1 MVVTTM
7 LLCTCHSCFTRAL
20 EPLQLFPKLDHPMNP
35 AGIDTSALLTMLGLI
50 AAVWAVVPSTARLS
64 FRLSLSWFDWL
75 VIWAVLLIIHG
86 LFFEPVL
93 TTLGFPT
100 FGPWLWGFDKSAT
113 QYLLFMLL
121 AAFIYWRSRRTR
133 LTRWNLGLF
142 DDLTTSLLH
151 AGKLE
156 ELADLL
162 HRHLASALNLAASK
176 SVRSRL
182 ANAIRLPRP
191 GFQVVF
197 RDDGSISLG
206 EEAPTNW
213 LFRKWFSFREWLAD
227 LVGPSQRVQRRAAIV
242 VKRLLSSHHLV
253 GHLAIARPYLC
264 MEVMERATHFVE
276 GFQDEFFDAL
286 LANEASVFYSELKN
300 NDNFGQGGHRLALP
314 DENRL
319 LRFYCV
325 DVDVAARLGVYRSVG
340 EAVLTRID
348 ADEGLEKKLNGR
360 LLTFQAV
367 GKHHDPV
374 YAGIWFFRIMV
385 LEGLHQRVADHLWL
399 HYMPHFASSLVDRA
413 REVRQEDENH
423 EFPTP
428 LGYLLYEVVDATSVW
443 VRDAEALTK
452 PGDVLV
458 SDQLEG
464 NHIHISFEAAEAIG
478 RVIQAI
484 LMSPRVPRRLKD
496 ELLGVVLSTLRDLE
510 QLAHLA
516 PLARVMRAHL
526 IEPYGFRE
534 QRNYLYILKQCF
546 DEQDHVLRAHL
557 GRFSEELDAARETAL

>member
-1 MVVTTM
+1 
-7 LLCTCHSCFTRAL
+7 
-20 EPLQLFPKLDHPMNP
+20 MNP

-64 FRLSLSWFDWL
+64 FRLSMNWFDWL
-75 VIWAVLLIIHG
+75 VIWAALLIIHG

-93 TTLGFPT
+93 ATLGFPT
-100 FGPWLWGFDKSAT
+100 FGPWLGGFDKSNT
-113 QYLLFMLL
+113 QYLLFLLL
-121 AAFIYWRSRRTR
+121 AAFVYWRSRRTR

-151 AGKLE
+151 AGKHE
-156 ELADLL
+156 ELADFLQ
-162 HRHLASALNLAASK
+162 HHLESALDLAASK

-182 ANAIRLPRP
+182 ANAIRPPRP
-191 GFQVVF
+191 DFQVVF

-206 EEAPTNW
+206 EGTQTNW

-227 LVGPSQRVQRRAAIV
+227 LVGPSQRVQRRAAII
-242 VKRLLSSHHLV
+242 VKRLLSSRRLA

-264 MEVMERATHFVE
+264 MEVMERATSFVE

-300 NDNFGQGGHRLALP
+300 NDNFGEGGHRLALP

-348 ADEGLEKKLNGR
+348 ADEVLEKKLNGR
-360 LLTFQAV
+360 LLTFQDV

-374 YAGIWFFRIMV
+374 YAGIWFFRIMA

-399 HYMPHFASSLVDRA
+399 HYMPHFASRLVDRA
-413 REVRQEDENH
+413 REVRPEDENH

-428 LGYLLYEVVDATSVW
+428 LGYLLYEVVDATAVW
-443 VRDAEALTK
+443 ARDAEALTE
-452 PGDVLV
+452 PGDLLLP
-458 SDQLEG
+458 DQLEG
-464 NHIHISFEAAEAIG
+464 NHIYISFEAAEAMG
-478 RVIQAI
+478 RVIEAI

-496 ELLGVVLSTLRDLE
+496 ELLGVALTTLRDLE
-510 QLAHLA
+510 QRAHLA
-516 PLARVMRAHL
+516 PLARVMREHL
-526 IEPYGFRE
+526 IEPYGFRK
-534 QRNYLYILKQCF
+534 QDNYLYILKQCF
-546 DEQDHVLRAHL
+546 DEQDHVLRMHL
-557 GRFSEELDAARETAL
+557 DRFSEELDAARGAAF

>member
-1 MVVTTM
+1 
-7 LLCTCHSCFTRAL
+7 
-20 EPLQLFPKLDHPMNP
+20 MNP

-64 FRLSLSWFDWL
+64 FRLSLNWFDWL
-75 VIWAVLLIIHG
+75 VIWAALLIIHG
-86 LFFEPVL
+86 FFFEPVL
-93 TTLGFPT
+93 ASFGFPT

-113 QYLLFMLL
+113 QYLLFLLL
-121 AAFIYWRSRRTR
+121 AAFIYWRSRRTK

-142 DDLTTSLLH
+142 DNLTTSLLH
-151 AGKLE
+151 AGKHE

-162 HRHLASALNLAASK
+162 QRHLESALDLAASK

-182 ANAIRLPRP
+182 ANAIRPPRP
-191 GFQVVF
+191 GFQVVLK
-197 RDDGSISLG
+197 DDGSITLG
-206 EEAPTNW
+206 AGAPTSW

-227 LVGPSQRVQRRAAIV
+227 LVGSSQRVQRRAASV
-242 VKRLLSSHHLV
+242 VKRLLSSRRLV

-264 MEVMERATHFVE
+264 MQVMERATRVEE

-286 LANEASVFYSELKN
+286 LANEASVFYSEIKN
-300 NDNFGQGGHRLALP
+300 NDNFGGGGHRLALP

-319 LRFYCV
+319 LRFYFV
-325 DVDVAARLGVYRSVG
+325 DVDVASHLGVYRSVG
-340 EAVLTRID
+340 EAVLARVD
-348 ADEGLEKKLNGR
+348 ADEVLEKKLNGR
-360 LLTFQAV
+360 LLTFQDV

-399 HYMPHFASSLVDRA
+399 HYMPHFASRLVDRA
-413 REVRQEDENH
+413 REVRPEDESH

-428 LGYLLYEVVDATSVW
+428 LAYLLYEVVDATAVW
-443 VRDAEALTK
+443 VRDAEALTR
-452 PGDVLV
+452 PGDVLHP
-458 SDQLEG
+458 DQLEG

-478 RVIQAI
+478 RVIQVI
-484 LMSPRVPRRLKD
+484 LKSPRVPRRLKD
-496 ELLGVVLSTLRDLE
+496 ELLGVALTTLRDLE
-510 QLAHLA
+510 LRAHLE

-534 QRNYLYILKQCF
+534 QNNYLCVLKQCF

-557 GRFSEELDAARETAL
+557 GRFSEELDAARGAAL

>member
-1 MVVTTM
+1 
-7 LLCTCHSCFTRAL
+7 
-20 EPLQLFPKLDHPMNP
+20 MNP

-64 FRLSLSWFDWL
+64 FRLSLNWFDWL
-75 VIWAVLLIIHG
+75 VIWAALLIIHG
-86 LFFEPVL
+86 FFFESVL

-113 QYLLFMLL
+113 QYLLFLLL
-121 AAFIYWRSRRTR
+121 AAFVYWRSRRTR

-182 ANAIRLPRP
+182 ANAIRPPHP

-206 EEAPTNW
+206 EGAPTNW
-213 LFRKWFSFREWLAD
+213 LFHKWFSFREWLAD

-242 VKRLLSSHHLV
+242 VKRLLSSRRLA

-264 MEVMERATHFVE
+264 MEVMERATRFVE

-300 NDNFGQGGHRLALP
+300 NDNFGEGGHRLALP

-319 LRFYCV
+319 LRFYCI

-340 EAVLTRID
+340 EAVLARID
-348 ADEGLEKKLNGR
+348 ADEVLEKKLNGR
-360 LLTFQAV
+360 LLTFQNV

-374 YAGIWFFRIMV
+374 YTGIWFFRIMV

-399 HYMPHFASSLVDRA
+399 HYMPHFASRLVDRA
-413 REVRQEDENH
+413 REVRPEDDNH

-428 LGYLLYEVVDATSVW
+428 LGYLLYEVVDATVVW

-452 PGDVLV
+452 PGDVMLAG
-458 SDQLEG
+458 QREG
-464 NHIHISFEAAEAIG
+464 NHIYISFEAAEAIG

-484 LMSPRVPRRLKD
+484 LISPRVPRRLKN
-496 ELLGVVLSTLRDLE
+496 ELLCVVLTTLRDLE
-510 QLAHLA
+510 QCAHLA
-516 PLARVMRAHL
+516 PLARVMRTHL

-534 QRNYLYILKQCF
+534 QNNYLYILKQCF

-557 GRFSEELDAARETAL
+557 GRFSKELDAAREAVL

>member
-1 MVVTTM
+1 
-7 LLCTCHSCFTRAL
+7 
-20 EPLQLFPKLDHPMNP
+20 MNS

-64 FRLSLSWFDWL
+64 FRLSLNWFDWF
-75 VIWAVLLIIHG
+75 VIWAALLIIHG
-86 LFFEPVL
+86 FFFEPVL

-100 FGPWLWGFDKSAT
+100 IGPGMWGFDKSAT
-113 QYLLFMLL
+113 QYLLFLLL
-121 AAFIYWRSRRTR
+121 AAFVYLRSRRTR

-151 AGKLE
+151 AGKHD

-162 HRHLASALNLAASK
+162 QRHLESAIDLTVSV

-182 ANAIRLPRP
+182 ANAIRPPRP
-191 GFQVVF
+191 DFQVVF
-197 RDDGSISLG
+197 QDDGAITLG
-206 EEAPTNW
+206 AGAPTS
-213 LFRKWFSFREWLAD
+213 LFFRNWFSFREWLAD

-242 VKRLLSSHHLV
+242 VKRLLSSRRLV

-264 MEVMERATHFVE
+264 VKVMERATRVEE

-286 LANEASVFYSELKN
+286 LANEASVLYSEIKN
-300 NDNFGQGGHRLALP
+300 NDNFGECGYRLALP

-325 DVDVAARLGVYRSVG
+325 DVHVAARLGVYRSVG
-340 EAVLTRID
+340 EAVLARID
-348 ADEGLEKKLNGR
+348 ADETLEKKLNGR
-360 LLTFQAV
+360 LLTFQDV

-399 HYMPHFASSLVDRA
+399 HYMPHFARSLVDRA
-413 REVRQEDENH
+413 REVRPEDENY

-428 LGYLLYEVVDATSVW
+428 LAYLLYEVVDATAVW
-443 VRDAEALTK
+443 VRDAEVLTK
-452 PGDVLV
+452 PGDALLH
-458 SDQLEG
+458 DRLEG
-464 NHIHISFEAAEAIG
+464 NHVYISFEAAQAIG

-484 LMSPRVPRRLKD
+484 LMSPRVPRRLKG
-496 ELLGVVLSTLRDLE
+496 ELLCVALTTLRDLE
-510 QLAHLA
+510 PHAHLA
-516 PLARVMRAHL
+516 PLARLMRSHL
-526 IEPYGFRE
+526 INLHGFTE
-534 QRNYLYILKQCF
+534 QINYLYILKQCF
-546 DEQDHVLRAHL
+546 DEQDHVLRADL
-557 GRFSEELDAARETAL
+557 GRFSEELDAAREAAL